1 MVVAAVEAV
10 AEEEVEAVEAA
21 VAKEDEEAAKELAA
35 IVEFVIDF
43 EQTFAS
49 STHVSLGARGER
61 IYRVKLVQL
70 V

>member
-1 MVVAAVEAV
+1 MEDEEVEAVEA
-10 AEEEVEAVEAA
+10 AVEAA
-21 VAKEDEEAAKELAA
+21 VAKEDEEVAKELAA

-49 STHVSLGARGER
+49 STHASLGARGER